1 MSNDSG
7 LAAVHEAAGMI
18 SKSDHE
24 KALAAAR
31 EEGRKAGLEEGSTIK
46 VEETKTLTAR
56 AREMERE
63 RIAGIEA
70 HALPGHEKLIAEMK
84 ANPAVTP
91 DMAAGRILAAE
102 KKVRDDQMA
111 GIRKVEDETGKV
123 GADSTSQR
131 RDTAGATG
139 PKVGEQKTK
148 EAYMADW
155 EKSPELKADFASAES
170 YANYAAGVASGR
182 IRVLKKA

>member
-1 MSNDSG
+1 MSDKTG
-7 LAAVHEAAGMI
+7 LAAVHEAAESV
-18 SKSDHE
+18 SKADHE
-24 KALAAAR
+24 KAVAAAR
-31 EEGRKAGLEEGSTIK
+31 EEGRQAGLVDGEKKGRELGA
-46 VEETKTLTAR
+46 TA
-56 AREMERE
+56 ERE
-63 RIAGIEA
+63 RIKGIEA

-84 ANPAVTP
+84 ADPAVTP

-111 GIRKVEDETGKV
+111 GIRRVEDETGKV

-131 RDTAGATG
+131 RDTADATG
-139 PKVGEQKTK
+139 PKVGERKTR

-155 EKSPELKADFASAES
+155 EKSAELKADFASAES
-170 YANYAAGVASGR
+170 YANYAEGVAAGR